1 MPASPHT
8 SLDLASLSTGQFDIA
23 SLDDEMR
30 VDALC
35 VEMIRGFFATMTQ
48 QTDLDPADVGRVC
61 HGIDYFLR
69 EFVIAECRDNLLQLD
84 ASHVRRF
91 AGHWYI
97 VKNLEPNMGELALI
111 LDGIAAFYRFLEGVN
126 LIETEQLDHIQTS
139 CAERGFYQQRIEDF
153 WAIESD
159 GFLAWRDEVPL

>member
-1 MPASPHT
+1 MTETPQNP
-8 SLDLASLSTGQFDIA
+8 LDLSRVTPEQFDIT

-35 VEMIRGFFATMTQ
+35 ITMIRTFFSIMTQ
-48 QTDLDPADVGRVC
+48 QTDLEPADIGRFC

-84 ASHVRRF
+84 GSHVRRF

-97 VKNLEPNMGELALI
+97 VKNLEPNIGELALI
-111 LDGIAAFYRFLEGVN
+111 LDGVAAFYSFLASHDLV
-126 LIETEQLDHIQTS
+126 TSEQADIIRTC
-139 CAERGFYQQRIEDF
+139 CAERDFYQQRIEDF
-153 WAIESD
+153 WAIEGD